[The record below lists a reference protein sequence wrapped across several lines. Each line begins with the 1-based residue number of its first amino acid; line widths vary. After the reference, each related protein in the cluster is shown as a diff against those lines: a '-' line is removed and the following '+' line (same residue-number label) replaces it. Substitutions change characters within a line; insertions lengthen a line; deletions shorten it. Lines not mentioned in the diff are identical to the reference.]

1 MGPGLGVAA
10 VGAEPFISRK
20 PSMGLG
26 VLSGFPIRC
35 PVLFCRS
42 FVLLQRSSASMMIV
56 VVLRVVLDL
65 RVRVNPPSPGT

>member
-35 PVLFCRS
+35 PV
-42 FVLLQRSSASMMIV
+42 FVLSEFCV
-56 VVLRVVLDL
+56 V
-65 RVRVNPPSPGT
+65 TA